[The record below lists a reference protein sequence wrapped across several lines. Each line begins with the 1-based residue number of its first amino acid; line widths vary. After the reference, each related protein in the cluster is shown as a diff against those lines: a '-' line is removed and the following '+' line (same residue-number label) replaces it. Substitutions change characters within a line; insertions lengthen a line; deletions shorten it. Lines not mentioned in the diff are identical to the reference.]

1 MHAFDLVELLAERFG
16 LTGARAGTEAADE
29 ALETLDLLLLAL
41 VLLDRLGLLEDALL
55 AVRGVLHVVVA
66 GLPAAELDDA
76 RRDGLEE
83 PAVVRNHEDG
93 AGELREFVLEP
104 LEVLQV
110 EVVGRLVEQQHVRVG
125 RQRARQRR
133 ARQLAARE
141 GRELALHVGLF
152 EAESAQYGLDVD
164 APRVAADLVELGLRR
179 RVGVHGGVGVVA
191 ARHRLFELGQAPLDR
206 LNIAEQLGHVEP
218 ERAAVGAR
226 RTLVVQRHAPAARN
240 ADLAAIGRH
249 LAGDDAQERRL
260 ADAVAAHEAEALA
273 RADA

>member
-1 MHAFDLVELLAERFG
+1 M
-16 LTGARAGTEAADE
+16 
-29 ALETLDLLLLAL
+29 
-41 VLLDRLGLLEDALL
+41 
-55 AVRGVLHVVVA
+55 
-66 GLPAAELDDA
+66 
-76 RRDGLEE
+76 RD
-83 PAVVRNHEDG
+83 HEDG

-110 EVVGRLVEQQHVRVG
+110 EVVGRLVEQQHVGVG

-249 LAGDDAQERRL
+249 LAGDDAQQRRL
-260 ADAVAAHEAEALA
+260 ADTVAAHEAEALA